1 MSAVLTALGT
11 MGAVVALGWVLGRW
25 RVLGE
30 RAAPVLARVVFAVAT
45 PALLLSTVAHAD
57 LHLLVSRTA
66 VVTWTSTTLVAVL
79 AAVVLRTVWRRPA
92 ADVTVGTLASSYV
105 NAGNI
110 GLPLAVYLLDD
121 PVAVVPTL
129 LFQLLVLAPIAF
141 AVLDAHPTP
150 APTTPADRNTTHPP
164 SRQDVTGVPL
174 GEGGDG
180 ERDTG
185 HGLDRGTGSQVPVSG
200 RGDAVGGS
208 QVPAGTSEGAAD
220 ARSRVPVGIRAAAV
234 VRRTLSNP
242 IIVATLTGLALAALP
257 WSLPEVVF
265 QPFAL
270 VGAAAA
276 PLALITFGM
285 SLAVPRT
292 SGGAAPRRDLGLA
305 VGLRAVVHP
314 VLTWGVGTALG
325 LPAPALLA
333 VVAMAALPT
342 AQNVLVYAMQYRH
355 GEALARDTGLVT
367 TILCVPVLLVVA
379 ATLG

>member
-1 MSAVLTALGT
+1 MTAVLTALGT
-11 MGAVVALGWVLGRW
+11 MGAVVALGWLLGRY

-66 VVTWTSTTLVAVL
+66 VVTWLSTALVAAV
-79 AAVVLRTVWRRPA
+79 AVVVLRAVWRRPA

-129 LFQLLVLAPIAF
+129 LFQLLVLAPVAF
-141 AVLDAHPTP
+141 TVLDAHAARERPDGT
-150 APTTPADRNTTHPP
+150 APSVD
-164 SRQDVTGVPL
+164 
-174 GEGGDG
+174 
-180 ERDTG
+180 
-185 HGLDRGTGSQVPVSG
+185 PVQ
-200 RGDAVGGS
+200 GDAVQGDA
-208 QVPAGTSEGAAD
+208 VPAGTVPAGPAPGD
-220 ARSRVPVGIRAAAV
+220 GVPVHAVPAGMRATAV
-234 VRRTLSNP
+234 ARRTLSNP
-242 IIVATLTGLALAALP
+242 IIVATLAGLALAALP
-257 WSLPEVVF
+257 WSPPEVLF
-265 QPFAL
+265 EPFRL

-276 PLALITFGM
+276 PLALVTFGL
-285 SLAVPRT
+285 SLAAPRGP
-292 SGGAAPRRDLGLA
+292 GGRAPRRDLALA
-305 VGLRAVVHP
+305 VALRAAVHP
-314 VLTWGVGTALG
+314 LVAWGIGTALG

-342 AQNVLVYAMQYRH
+342 AQNVLVYAMRYRH
-355 GEALARDTGLVT
+355 GEALARDAGLVST
-367 TILCVPVLLVVA
+367 VLCVPVLLVVA

>member
-1 MSAVLTALGT
+1 MSAVLGALGT
-11 MGAVVALGWVLGRW
+11 MGAVVGLGWALGRW

-45 PALLLSTVAHAD
+45 PALLVSTVAHAD
-57 LHLLVSRTA
+57 LHLLASRTA
-66 VVTWTSTTLVAVL
+66 LVTWLSTTVVAVL
-79 AAVVLRTVWRRPA
+79 AVVVLRLVWHRPA

-129 LFQLLVLAPIAF
+129 LFQLLVLAPVAF
-141 AVLDAHPTP
+141 AVLDARPTP
-150 APTTPADRNTTHPP
+150 PLETDPGDAPAPAPGGR
-164 SRQDVTGVPL
+164 VPL
-174 GEGGDG
+174 AMRLE
-180 ERDTG
+180 T
-185 HGLDRGTGSQVPVSG
+185 
-200 RGDAVGGS
+200 
-208 QVPAGTSEGAAD
+208 
-220 ARSRVPVGIRAAAV
+220 V

-242 IIVATLTGLALAALP
+242 IILATLTGLVLAALP
-257 WSLPEVVF
+257 WSLPEVVL

-292 SGGAAPRRDLGLA
+292 TGGAAPRRDLALA
-305 VGLRAVVHP
+305 VGLRSVVHP
-314 VLTWGVGTALG
+314 VLTWGVGSALG

-342 AQNVLVYAMQYRH
+342 AQNVLVYAMRYRH

>member
-30 RAAPVLARVVFAVAT
+30 RAAPVLARVVFAVAA

-66 VVTWTSTTLVAVL
+66 LVTWVSTALVAVL
-79 AAVVLRTVWRRPA
+79 AVVVLRFAWRRPA
-92 ADVTVGTLASSYV
+92 ADVTVGTLVSSYV
-105 NAGNI
+105 NAGNV

-141 AVLDAHPTP
+141 TVLDAHATPT
-150 APTTPADRNTTHPP
+150 DRTTTHRSTPVAGTP
-164 SRQDVTGVPL
+164 VPVGV
-174 GEGGDG
+174 EGGG
-180 ERDTG
+180 ERDAG
-185 HGLDRGTGSQVPVSG
+185 HRPD
-200 RGDAVGGS
+200 GGS
-208 QVPAGTSEGAAD
+208 G
-220 ARSRVPVGIRAAAV
+220 SRVPVGLRVGAV

-242 IIVATLTGLALAALP
+242 IIVATLTGLVLAALP
-257 WSLPEVVF
+257 WSLPEVVYE
-265 QPFAL
+265 PFAL

-292 SGGAAPRRDLGLA
+292 PGGAAPRRDLALA
-305 VGLRAVVHP
+305 VGLRSVVHP

-355 GEALARDTGLVT
+355 GEALARDTGLAT

>member
-1 MSAVLTALGT
+1 MRGSAGDSERLDVRGAAGHTDTLMSAVLVALGT
-11 MGAVVALGWVLGRW
+11 MGAVVALGWVLGRH

-30 RAAPVLARVVFAVAT
+30 RAAPVLARVVFAVAA

-57 LHLLVSRTA
+57 LHVLVSRTA
-66 VVTWTSTTLVAVL
+66 LVTWLTTALVAAL
-79 AAVVLRTVWRRPA
+79 AVVVLRVAWRRPA
-92 ADVTVGTLASSYV
+92 ADVTVGTLSSSYV

-129 LFQLLVLAPIAF
+129 LFQLLVLAPVAF
-141 AVLDAHPTP
+141 AVLDRP
-150 APTTPADRNTTHPP
+150 AGADDP
-164 SRQDVTGVPL
+164 SLPRSAAPL
-174 GEGGDG
+174 G
-180 ERDTG
+180 
-185 HGLDRGTGSQVPVSG
+185 L
-200 RGDAVGGS
+200 
-208 QVPAGTSEGAAD
+208 
-220 ARSRVPVGIRAAAV
+220 RVEAV
-234 VRRTLSNP
+234 VRRTLTNP
-242 IIVATLTGLALAALP
+242 IIVATLTGLVLAALP

-265 QPFAL
+265 EPFAL
-270 VGAAAA
+270 VGASAA
-276 PLALITFGM
+276 PLALLTFGM

-292 SGGAAPRRDLGLA
+292 PGGEAPRRDLALA
-305 VGLRAVVHP
+305 VGLRSVVHP

-355 GEALARDTGLVT
+355 GEALARDAGLVT
-367 TILCVPVLLVVA
+367 TVLCVPVLLVVA